1 MAKRST
7 IDTLPQAARDK
18 VNKALVEGGFADYE
32 ALADGLTAALRSAG
46 YELTITRSTLH
57 RYGQKFAKRLEALER
72 STQMARAV
80 VEASPDDEAT
90 LNDALIRIV
99 QHQLFEALGEL
110 EIGAESLPSV
120 DKIARAVA
128 ELGKA
133 TVSQKL
139 LAAKVREKLVFAAD
153 VAEERVRAKGL
164 SQDAIEELRR
174 AILGVEAI

>member
-1 MAKRST
+1 MGKRST
-7 IDTLPQAARDK
+7 IETLPPAARDQ
-18 VNKALVEGGFADYE
+18 VNQALVESGFADYE
-32 ALADGLTAALRSAG
+32 ALADALTAALQAAG
-46 YELTITRSTLH
+46 YDLTITRSSLH
-57 RYGQKFAKRLEALER
+57 RYGQKFSERLKALER

-90 LNDALIRIV
+90 LNDALIRIM

-110 EIGAESLPSV
+110 ELSAEDLPSV
-120 DKIARAVA
+120 DKVARAVA

-139 LAAKVREKLVFAAD
+139 LAAKVRERLEQAAD
-153 VAEERVRAKGL
+153 VAVERVRAKGL

-174 AILGVEAI
+174 AILGVETP